1 MVYRSDPE
9 LARATA
15 VATGVAIKAAVA
27 EQLSVSAYNRIKWA
41 KCKFP
46 TIQSMLALRGETGGG
61 LGRLGA
67 AERDNLLRDT
77 TPRTALEEGE
87 GLLPSVERLGGGGRF
102 RIDEL
107 TALFRTAVLPAQ
119 VEPGTRVGYY
129 RAWRG
134 VVTWLIA
141 HDAADLGLPMDLSTL
156 EAVTMEWLI
165 AGASVNTI
173 RNMWS
178 AIEDRHHMF
187 GHRPPL
193 WEPGAFRRRL
203 KALSSI
209 RGSSTKLA
217 FPIGV
222 HHVQGMLRLIG
233 LSPVQRRNV
242 VLVACGTVMC
252 ARPCEV
258 PSVQAC
264 DVHWGVDA
272 AFHSRYEDGVGIKVK
287 KRKNDTARR
296 GLMTRVPGSHLQRM
310 MMAYSQEQR
319 LNISPRCTKTDSP
332 GAHCPYCPPFFL
344 KVVPWLDHAPP
355 RRANGAD
362 ARVAMTRQNVTGAI
376 KSVMEMLCVD
386 SRQFSG
392 KSMRRGGLSAA
403 INAKVPEPILFL
415 QSGHGKPKAAH
426 AYMVPD
432 DPQLLYATGKAV
444 LGMGVV

>member
-9 LARATA
+9 IARATA
-15 VATGVAIKAAVA
+15 IATRDAIKAAVA
-27 EQLSVSAYNRIKWA
+27 EQLSVGAYSRIIWA

-46 TIQSMLALRGETGGG
+46 TIQSMLVLRGENGGG

-67 AERDNLLRDT
+67 AEREHLLRDT

-87 GLLPSVERLGGGGRF
+87 GLLPSVERRDGGGRF

-119 VEPGTRVGYY
+119 VEPGTRAGYY

-134 VVTWLIA
+134 VVTWLLA
-141 HDAADLGLPMDLSTL
+141 HDAADQGLPMDLATL

-178 AIEDRHHMF
+178 AIEDRHRMF

-209 RGSSTKLA
+209 RGSPTKLV

-222 HHVQGMLRLIG
+222 HHMQAMLRLIG

-258 PSVQAC
+258 PSVQTC

-272 AFHSRYEDGVGIKVK
+272 AFHERYEDGVGMKVK

-296 GLMTRVPGSHLQRM
+296 GIMTRVPGSHLQRM
-310 MMAYSQEQR
+310 MKAYAQEQR
-319 LNISPRCTKTDSP
+319 LIISPRCTKPDSP
-332 GAHCPYCPPFFL
+332 GAHCPYCPPFFPKIML
-344 KVVPWLDHAPP
+344 RPGQDPP

-362 ARVAMTRQNVTGAI
+362 ARVAMTRQNVTGAV
-376 KSVMEMLCVD
+376 KAVMEMLGVD

-403 INAKVPEPILFL
+403 INVRIPEPILFL
-415 QSGHGKPKAAH
+415 QSGHGKAKAAQS
-426 AYMVPD
+426 YYVPD
-432 DPQLLYATGKAV
+432 DPQLLYATGRAV
-444 LGMGVV
+444 LGMGV